1 MFHYLLNEIIFIR
14 KIRTVLILYKENLS
28 PLKQNTSSHQ
38 SAYISNI
45 HVGQYVTLCA
55 IWYHLYKSK
64 NVKNTHGWV
73 PPFTNLLKVT
83 LFHVCFHVFKI
94 ILNCTNGTK
103 SLNRS
108 HIDWKNHGS
117 SASFC
122 FIYLT
127 NMNYDTNLLKSH
139 SKIHFDLTCN
149 SIFPPFLDKNFE
161 LMQWCSLSVNQKHS
175 MQAMIKLT

>member
-1 MFHYLLNEIIFIR
+1 MGDKHQLYQHLANYVMPLNILSETRKNKDTIYNVPLFI
-14 KIRTVLILYKENLS
+14 KWN
-28 PLKQNTSSHQ
+28 
-38 SAYISNI
+38 
-45 HVGQYVTLCA
+45 VGQYVRLCA

-139 SKIHFDLTCN
+139 SKIHFDFTCH
-149 SIFPPFLDKNFE
+149 SIFPPFFDKNFE
-161 LMQWCSLSVNQKHS
+161 LMQWCSLSVNQKHL